1 MTIRLNINDN
11 RVKKIT
17 QKSILVD
24 IKSIEKISRIE
35 SNEDKEINKLKD
47 SILAKD
53 FFMNNLTESISEVDI

>member
-1 MTIRLNINDN
+1 MKGTIIKDTDLSNKSNKTIRLNINDN

-35 SNEDKEINKLKD
+35 SNEDKEL
-47 SILAKD
+47 
-53 FFMNNLTESISEVDI
+53 FM